1 MSDINVQTF
10 SGKVNISNNLKVGQG
25 HLFVDTL
32 NNQVGLNTN
41 TPAAGLHVNGNT
53 FVNTDL
59 RVGTKVLI
67 DSGATDSN
75 VIEVTNGNIK
85 AEFLHGDGSN
95 ITSIS
100 ADNIDGTLSQWTGAV
115 GSSISYAENVG
126 IGLTNPQF
134 KLDVNGDANVGVLT
148 ATFLHGDGSNIANIV
163 SSQWEGSPGDP
174 IYYDG
179 NVGIATTSAPTRTLE
194 VGSNLYVEDA
204 GSNVLVVDGNVAV
217 DSISVGDFTIVAS
230 QGLDHVTNENNT
242 TTQVVQF
249 NHPTTGFITAA
260 NAVIGGTLSLQNF
273 ALSQSYGL
281 ENVTDVN
288 NTTGDTIVSSN
299 ATTGFQSTAN
309 VSVGRDALVTGN
321 VTVGKDLT
329 VTEEATFSSNVTIAK
344 DLEVSGNVTNLDV
357 LSNVNLLSVSNVVSV
372 KKDSNV
378 VAEFPRSKKLI
389 KYPRV
394 ALSTNAGNHSALGSG
409 YTQDGYTVKVSSE
422 LATTLTGTKAFTT
435 TNIDNADSWL
445 SGVRYSSG
453 IPVSNTTNVNK
464 FGQNGEWLEIK
475 LPNKIKLS
483 STRIFSRRTYFTERN
498 DTADIW
504 ASNTG
509 TDGDWVKL
517 TTINFNDTY
526 TDVIPM
532 VAEID
537 TQNYYSYFAIQI
549 TEVGWNGGTYGNIGE
564 WELFGLPEYYPD
576 AAGMDVKVTSYPNV
590 PNTDWLEV
598 YYDAK
603 ESSSYP
609 GTGGTVVDLSG
620 NGNNGTLTN
629 GASFNNSDGID
640 KFVFDGSNDYISGS
654 IPSTFTGNQ
663 PYTFSIWVKPDSHPS
678 GFVAAFEL
686 GTRSNDDAMGLYFDT
701 GKIVHLVYADNLATT
716 TVATIGQW
724 VHITGTYSS
733 GDRRVY
739 ANGNFLK
746 QDNYSGLT
754 LAGTTFK
761 LGSNLAGTQPFDGS
775 IANFRL
781 FNRALTSDEV
791 WQLYAYQKEYFGHG
805 DLSMTLK
812 AGRLGIGTSEP
823 EAALDVRGDV
833 HISGTLRKT
842 RARMIRLES
851 GGISFQQDG
860 WQTYVSYGEEWTAY
874 SSNPLYS
881 VSITGDFVDATSRAV
896 NYRLVVKNQ
905 RTGEVVYFPSSSGWK
920 KYHYT
925 THTRLDGHG
934 YLGIMSGLTPG
945 DSYVVALDVDPNS
958 ASNYQWH
965 SNYGTITG
973 LVWD

>member
-41 TPAAGLHVNGNT
+41 TPAASLHVNGNT

-115 GSSISYAENVG
+115 GSSIYYAENVG

-148 ATFLHGDGSNIANIV
+148 ATFLHGDGSNITNIV
-163 SSQWEGSPGDP
+163 SSQWEGDPGNP

-179 NVGIATTSAPTRTLE
+179 NVGIATSSAPTRTLE

-357 LSNVNLLSVSNVVSV
+357 LSNVNLLSVSNVVSI

-378 VAEFPRSKKLI
+378 VTEFPRSKKLI
-389 KYPRV
+389 RYPRV
-394 ALSTNAGNHSALGSG
+394 ALTSAAQTVSGYEGYFTSQDSSTLNNLSSRQAWGFFDSVTNPNDASGGPHILNATDRFDSSGNYIGGDTFAGISGDWITIQLPVKIQLSRVHTWSRYGHQRNPVDATILGSL
-409 YTQDGYTVKVSSE
+409 DGTNWTTIASWNGRDFTYNHPNPYDIQTNEYYNYFAFVFEKIESS
-422 LATTLTGTKAFTT
+422 
-435 TNIDNADSWL
+435 
-445 SGVRYSSG
+445 SSG
-453 IPVSNTTNVNK
+453 K
-464 FGQNGEWLEIK
+464 
-475 LPNKIKLS
+475 
-483 STRIFSRRTYFTERN
+483 Y
-498 DTADIW
+498 
-504 ASNTG
+504 
-509 TDGDWVKL
+509 
-517 TTINFNDTY
+517 INFNEIELYGVPEYDPEADG
-526 TDVIPM
+526 TDVTIK
-532 VAEID
+532 
-537 TQNYYSYFAIQI
+537 S
-549 TEVGWNGGTYGNIGE
+549 
-564 WELFGLPEYYPD
+564 L
-576 AAGMDVKVTSYPNV
+576 PNV

-620 NGNNGTLTN
+620 NGKNGTLN
-629 GASFNNSDGID
+629 GDVG
-640 KFVFDGSNDYISGS
+640 FDSEYKAFTFDEANDYI
-654 IPSTFTGNQ
+654 T
-663 PYTFSIWVKPDSHPS
+663 
-678 GFVAAFEL
+678 L
-686 GTRSNDDAMGLYFDT
+686 DT
-701 GKIVHLVYADNLATT
+701 GKTGNYIFSVSLWFKSSGNSIETLFHMNGDYATNNTVWIYGDGTSLSIGFVNNDYSCDTGKEIADNMWHHASFVYNGNGESGRDIYLDGIHLGGSLSGSNAGDNLNLTST
-716 TVATIGQW
+716 SSISRIGALN
-724 VHITGTYSS
+724 HSS
-733 GDRRVY
+733 GIIHE
-739 ANGNFLK
+739 
-746 QDNYSGLT
+746 
-754 LAGTTFK
+754 FK
-761 LGSNLAGTQPFDGS
+761 GS

-781 FNRALTSDEV
+781 FNRALTQDEA
-791 WQLYAYQKEYFGHG
+791 WQLYSYQKEYFGHG

-823 EAALDVRGDV
+823 RAALDVKGDIYGGCPV
-833 HISGTLRKT
+833 YFNVRCSTNAAAGIIPWNDITESKGGGFDTTTGTFITPLTGVYSFSYTIRERDNNASIYTRVVINGVENSTLGRIYLRSNYAQSAIT
-842 RARMIRLES
+842 FLRFMNQGDTLAIQLNNGDM
-851 GGISFQQDG
+851 
-860 WQTYVSYGEEWTAY
+860 
-874 SSNPLYS
+874 SSNYNQFSGQYISS
-881 VSITGDFVDATSRAV
+881 V
-896 NYRLVVKNQ
+896 
-905 RTGEVVYFPSSSGWK
+905 
-920 KYHYT
+920 
-925 THTRLDGHG
+925 
-934 YLGIMSGLTPG
+934 
-945 DSYVVALDVDPNS
+945 
-958 ASNYQWH
+958 
-965 SNYGTITG
+965 
-973 LVWD
+973 